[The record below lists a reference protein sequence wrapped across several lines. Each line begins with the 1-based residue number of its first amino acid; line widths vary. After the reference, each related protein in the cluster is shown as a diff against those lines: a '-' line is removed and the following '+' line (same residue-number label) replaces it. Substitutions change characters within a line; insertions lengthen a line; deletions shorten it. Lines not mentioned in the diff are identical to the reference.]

1 LSGDDRDPAGAKLS
15 HLVSSYSGTKSA
27 AVAAEPGHDALSLL
41 GARGVD
47 AADLDRFA
55 VGVRM
60 GGSLGDVVKTLVRL
74 SP

>member
-1 LSGDDRDPAGAKLS
+1 VP
-15 HLVSSYSGTKSA
+15 
-27 AVAAEPGHDALSLL
+27 AVAAESGRDGRMLL

-60 GGSLGDVVKTLVRL
+60 GGSLGHVVKTLVRL

>member
-1 LSGDDRDPAGAKLS
+1 MDITAQHHPERAPRDHPHLKMRGIRCRQRVVSGRP
-15 HLVSSYSGTKSA
+15 
-27 AVAAEPGHDALSLL
+27 LL

-47 AADLDRFA
+47 AADLDRFT
-55 VGVRM
+55 VVVRM